1 MVEYKR
7 QQQSERNTG
16 MKRRI
21 FLIVLDSVGIG
32 AMEDAEE
39 FGDAGCNTLRS
50 ASRSSRFRLTNM
62 EKLGLFNIDGIDWK
76 EGVEKPLASYGRMKE
91 ASRGKDT
98 TIGHWEIAGIISR
111 EPLPVYPD
119 GFPEEALEPFR
130 KSTGRDVLC
139 NAPYSGTEVIK

>member
-32 AMEDAEE
+32 AMEDAAE

-50 ASRSSRFRLTNM
+50 AR
-62 EKLGLFNIDGIDWK
+62 
-76 EGVEKPLASYGRMKE
+76 
-91 ASRGKDT
+91 
-98 TIGHWEIAGIISR
+98 
-111 EPLPVYPD
+111 
-119 GFPEEALEPFR
+119 
-130 KSTGRDVLC
+130 
-139 NAPYSGTEVIK
+139 

>member
-32 AMEDAEE
+32 AMEDAAE

-76 EGVEKPLASYGRMKE
+76 KGVEKPLASYGRMKE

-98 TIGHWEIAGIISR
+98 TIGHWEIPGSR
-111 EPLPVYPD
+111 FRYIPTDFRRRCLSPS
-119 GFPEEALEPFR
+119 GRGREEMFCVMRPIRER
-130 KSTGRDVLC
+130 RS
-139 NAPYSGTEVIK
+139 

>member
-32 AMEDAEE
+32 AMEDAAE

-62 EKLGLFNIDGIDWK
+62 ENWVCSILT
-76 EGVEKPLASYGRMKE
+76 E
-91 ASRGKDT
+91 
-98 TIGHWEIAGIISR
+98 
-111 EPLPVYPD
+111 
-119 GFPEEALEPFR
+119 
-130 KSTGRDVLC
+130 STGKRAWKSLLPPT
-139 NAPYSGTEVIK
+139 AE